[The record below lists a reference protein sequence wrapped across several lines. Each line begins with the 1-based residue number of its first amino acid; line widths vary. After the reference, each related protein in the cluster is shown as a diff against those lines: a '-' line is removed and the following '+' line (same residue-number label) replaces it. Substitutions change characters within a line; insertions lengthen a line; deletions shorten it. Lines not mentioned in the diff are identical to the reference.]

1 MATRCAKFEF
11 SRCFEASFSDE
22 FQGDVPMQKGPKIVP
37 KVQNERVNTPRPDTK
52 QNPTVELETPDLTLT
67 AGPGTIVM

>member
-1 MATRCAKFEF
+1 
-11 SRCFEASFSDE
+11 
-22 FQGDVPMQKGPKIVP
+22 MQKGPKIVP